1 MLSQYP
7 LSRSGL
13 LSIMLFPK
21 FFSLS
26 AKRPRNKLPQRS
38 IPLDSSWGDKL
49 PQRSIVS
56 NKLPQRS
63 IPLGGGTNYPRGRL
77 SPRTNHP
84 RGRLFL
90 KPQHHRLVR
99 PESHFPSIPA
109 KRLII
114 VEYDLIILHI
124 LRQLVDCC
132 VFTEVGANEKP
143 LAPVCPAVGDDPSVF
158 VVIFPCFSPQTLFVL
173 LPEPQEFL
181 VETGDKL
188 PQRSIVQ
195 DCSKYS
201 WAPRRPR
208 SDRRPAP
215 AEVPRST
222 WYPISQCTV

>member
-1 MLSQYP
+1 MFSSQ
-7 LSRSGL
+7 L
-13 LSIMLFPK
+13 
-21 FFSLS
+21 
-26 AKRPRNKLPQRS
+26 
-38 IPLDSSWGDKL
+38 
-49 PQRSIVS
+49 
-56 NKLPQRS
+56 
-63 IPLGGGTNYPRGRL
+63 GTNYPRGR
-77 SPRTNHP
+77 SFATNYP
-84 RGRLFL
+84 VEVDYPEQTTPEVDCSS

-195 DCSKYS
+195 NIVGLREDHVRIVGQLPQKFLGRHGIRSHNAQFDTIGSDKL
-201 WAPRRPR
+201 PQR
-208 SDRRPAP
+208 SDHSGPFGAFRA
-215 AEVPRST
+215 VPTAQHAISAQRSVFCLP
-222 WYPISQCTV
+222 YESL

>member
-1 MLSQYP
+1 MTNYPRGRLFSSQ
-7 LSRSGL
+7 L
-13 LSIMLFPK
+13 
-21 FFSLS
+21 
-26 AKRPRNKLPQRS
+26 
-38 IPLDSSWGDKL
+38 
-49 PQRSIVS
+49 
-56 NKLPQRS
+56 
-63 IPLGGGTNYPRGRL
+63 GTNYPRGR
-77 SPRTNHP
+77 S
-84 RGRLFL
+84 FS
-90 KPQHHRLVR
+90 QHHRLVR
-99 PESHFPSIPA
+99 PESHFLSIPA
-109 KRLII
+109 KRIVI
-114 VEYDLIILHI
+114 VEYDLIFLHI
-124 LRQLVDCC
+124 LRQLVDYC

-158 VVIFPCFSPQTLFVL
+158 VVVFPCFSPQTLFVL

-222 WYPISQCTV
+222 WYPISQYTV

>member
-1 MLSQYP
+1 M
-7 LSRSGL
+7 
-13 LSIMLFPK
+13 
-21 FFSLS
+21 
-26 AKRPRNKLPQRS
+26 
-38 IPLDSSWGDKL
+38 IPL
-49 PQRSIVS
+49 
-56 NKLPQRS
+56 
-63 IPLGGGTNYPRGRL
+63 GGTNYPRQTTPEVDC
-77 SPRTNHP
+77 SS
-84 RGRLFL
+84 

-143 LAPVCPAVGDDPSVF
+143 LAPV
-158 VVIFPCFSPQTLFVL
+158 VIFPCFSPQTLFVL

-195 DCSKYS
+195 NIVGLREDHVRIVGQLPQKFLG
-201 WAPRRPR
+201 RHGIR
-208 SDRRPAP
+208 SHNAQFDTIGSDKLPQRSGPFGAFRA
-215 AEVPRST
+215 VPTAQHAISAQRSVFCLP
-222 WYPISQCTV
+222 YESL

>member
-1 MLSQYP
+1 MTNYPRGRLFSSQ
-7 LSRSGL
+7 L
-13 LSIMLFPK
+13 
-21 FFSLS
+21 
-26 AKRPRNKLPQRS
+26 
-38 IPLDSSWGDKL
+38 
-49 PQRSIVS
+49 
-56 NKLPQRS
+56 
-63 IPLGGGTNYPRGRL
+63 GTNYPRGR
-77 SPRTNHP
+77 SFATNYP
-84 RGRLFL
+84 VEVDYPEQTTPEVDCSS

-109 KRLII
+109 KRFII

-158 VVIFPCFSPQTLFVL
+158 VVVFPCFSPQTLFVL

-222 WYPISQCTV
+222 WYPISQYTV

>member
-1 MLSQYP
+1 MRTNYP
-7 LSRSGL
+7 RGR
-13 LSIMLFPK
+13 F
-21 FFSLS
+21 
-26 AKRPRNKLPQRS
+26 LP
-38 IPLDSSWGDKL
+38 L
-49 PQRSIVS
+49 
-56 NKLPQRS
+56 
-63 IPLGGGTNYPRGRL
+63 GGTNYPRGRL
-77 SPRTNHP
+77 SPRTNYP

-158 VVIFPCFSPQTLFVL
+158 VVVFPCFSPQTLFVL

-188 PQRSIVQ
+188 PQRSG
-195 DCSKYS
+195 
-201 WAPRRPR
+201 PF
-208 SDRRPAP
+208 
-215 AEVPRST
+215 AEVGTIRRGRDHSGHSGQFPQLNTLYQLSDQFFAFRT
-222 WYPISQCTV
+222 NHFNFCLVFL